1 RGEGAIIAR
10 ERRQW
15 EEAGRLAGRA
25 LAALEDGHLEGYVVA
40 AFVHAVAA
48 RAALAQGEA
57 VQAREHL
64 ARAVPLRPL
73 LTSAMPPRA
82 VQTLVELARAYLAL
96 DDVAGART
104 ALRQADEIIGRL
116 PHLGGLPGPAARP
129 RGAPPPPWVCCPAR
143 PPACGRPSTGSD
155 RARPGRRP
163 SPPPSCA
170 CCRCCRPTS
179 PCWRSASGCTCPATR
194 PRPSPSRSPA
204 SSGCPPP

>member
-64 ARAVPLRPL
+64 ARGVHLRPL
-73 LTSAMPPRA
+73 LPSAMPHRA

-104 ALRQADEIIGRL
+104 ALRQADGIIGR
-116 PHLGGLPGPAARP
+116 PPDLGVVPGQAPGLRAALDRVGQGTPGASSLPAAELRLLP
-129 RGAPPPPWVCCPAR
+129 LLSTHLTLLEIGERLHLSRNTVTTPA
-143 PPACGRPSTGSD
+143 
-155 RARPGRRP
+155 
-163 SPPPSCA
+163 
-170 CCRCCRPTS
+170 
-179 PCWRSASGCTCPATR
+179 
-194 PRPSPSRSPA
+194 A
-204 SSGCPPP
+204 SSYPTLGVWPRSGAR